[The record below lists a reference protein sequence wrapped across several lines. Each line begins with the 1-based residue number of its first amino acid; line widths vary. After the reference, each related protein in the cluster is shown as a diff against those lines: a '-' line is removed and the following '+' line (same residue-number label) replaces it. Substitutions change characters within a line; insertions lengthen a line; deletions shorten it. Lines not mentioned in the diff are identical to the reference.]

1 MNNTSYSYAE
11 ADAAVC
17 LTEAINDEE
26 YDDIESYK
34 LNHGIAALRHDII
47 TDCAPKLEAAYQA
60 AISKIGEHGHCFD
73 LEIVPSILKDVF
85 YVEKTHLAS
94 LEVWNKS
101 ALKTLWLLE
110 FNSYMESEYSNLTN
124 NHSHDDEDIFIKWGM
139 DGRTSYE
146 VAAIN
151 YTNSLKNLA
160 DSKAMN
166 RLNIIYQKQD
176 LKILSIHN
184 TPTLCDEELSSY
196 YRSNSDKHQSDRS
209 WNQISVPFDVN
220 KEEVIGS
227 KLSDW
232 L

>member
-1 MNNTSYSYAE
+1 MNKTSYSYAE
-11 ADAAVC
+11 VDAAVC
-17 LTEAINDEE
+17 LTEAIYDEK
-26 YDDIESYK
+26 YDEIESYK
-34 LNHGIAALRHDII
+34 LNHGIAELRHDII

-73 LEIVPSILKDVF
+73 LEIVPSILKDVL
-85 YVEKTHLAS
+85 YVEKSHLAS
-94 LEVWNKS
+94 LDVWNKS

-110 FNSYMESEYSNLTN
+110 FYSYMKSEYSNLTN
-124 NHSHDDEDIFIKWGM
+124 NHSHDDEDIFIRWGM
-139 DGRTSYE
+139 AGKTRSE

-151 YTNSLKNLA
+151 YKNSLKNRA
-160 DSKAMN
+160 DSKTMN

-176 LKILSIHN
+176 LKIISILD

-196 YRSNSDKHQSDRS
+196 YRGKPDEHISDRS
-209 WNQISVPFDVN
+209 WNQISVPFGVN